1 LKRLIP
7 EKPIEGKQS
16 VFLAVIWLKLALAW
30 QDFEKLCA
38 GFEKPN
44 RRSRSSLEKTQ
55 EPRVAKSRLN
65 SQIRARSAPAL
76 RRVGGCFSKTI
87 IAAGQE
93 AARPAKVEYRL

>member
-7 EKPIEGKQS
+7 EKPIQGKQS
-16 VFLAVIWLKLALAW
+16 VFLGVIWLKLPLAW

-38 GFEKPN
+38 GLENQIGALAQVSQKHRSPG
-44 RRSRSSLEKTQ
+44 RRSLDSIPKSGLEAR
-55 EPRVAKSRLN
+55 PPCVAS
-65 SQIRARSAPAL
+65 
-76 RRVGGCFSKTI
+76 GCFSKTI